1 MNKTDYAQMKIT
13 RENFANLLV
22 KYMEEKGVSE
32 RTIADLIGCSEH
44 VIVRI
49 KNGET
54 YPSDEMLVC
63 GSTLLI
69 IGHEAYKKL
78 SEKDKLD
85 IYEKIGVVIGGSIGF
100 SEIAIALMFVLGGTV
115 GVLLMVPTAMV
126 LGVTAGG
133 MVRDTMRHRHKE
145 IDGRW
150 ENIIITSE
158 PEKDGAEIPLCDGFS
173 VYNFRNILAAFME
186 KNNLAVEAVA
196 KSIGCS
202 EISLARILAGKTWP
216 TDETLKQGAILI
228 AVGFDAYNKLKKAE
242 KEKISTAMGS
252 IGGGTLGFGTIT
264 AVISTLGIPGLS
276 SIGITSGLAALG
288 GIIGGGMMAGVLA
301 TACIPIAAGAAG
313 YLVVKTVKKYFG
325 NMKDDSG
332 DFDKK
337 WERPVEVFREN
348 KATDDP
354 DPISVGGDGSSQTN
368 AVNINSRSAI
378 VGIQEK
384 YSYIEGVCGI
394 KDVVWTP
401 LTMHKLSREGR
412 EYDLDIIEMQD
423 GSTRAFWF
431 DIKWREAQPSA

>member
-1 MNKTDYAQMKIT
+1 MNKTDYAQMKIS

-32 RTIADLIGCSEH
+32 RAIADLVGCSEH
-44 VIVRI
+44 VIMRI

-100 SEIAIALMFVLGGTV
+100 SEIAVALMFVLGGTV

-133 MVRDTMRHRHKE
+133 IVRDTMRHRHKE

-158 PEKDGAEIPLCDGFS
+158 PDEDEAETPHCNGFT

-186 KNNLAVEAVA
+186 KNNLNVDTVA

-228 AVGFDAYNKLKKAE
+228 AVGFDVYNKLKGAV
-242 KEKISTAMGS
+242 KEKISEAMGS

-276 SIGITSGLAALG
+276 SVGITSGLAALG

-325 NMKDDSG
+325 HIKVDSEG
-332 DFDKK
+332 FDPK
-337 WERPVEVFREN
+337 WERPVEVLRER
-348 KATDDP
+348 KSDDCMQ
-354 DPISVGGDGSSQTN
+354 ITLCGDGSSQAN
-368 AVNINSRSAI
+368 AVSINARSAVI
-378 VGIQEK
+378 GIQEK
-384 YSYIEGVCGI
+384 YSYIESICGI

-401 LTMHKLSREGR
+401 LTMHKLNRDGR

-431 DIKWREAQPSA
+431 DIKWREAQPAL